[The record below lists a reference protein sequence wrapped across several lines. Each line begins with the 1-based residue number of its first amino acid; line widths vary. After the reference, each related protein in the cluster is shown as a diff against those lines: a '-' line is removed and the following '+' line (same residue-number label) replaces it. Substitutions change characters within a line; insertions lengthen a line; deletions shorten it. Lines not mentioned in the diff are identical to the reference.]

1 MNYFLGLDLG
11 SGSIG
16 WAVIEKKTEYQLESL
31 LWEVELYLS
40 PLMNQTTSLKE
51 KQYPST
57 SNARKNAQHEKL
69 LTDTRCGVRFCAKR

>member
-1 MNYFLGLDLG
+1 MNYFLELDLG

-16 WAVIEKKTEYQLESL
+16 WAVIEKQNGIPVRIVAL
-31 LWEVELYLS
+31 EVELYLS

-69 LTDTRCGVRFCAKR
+69 LTDTRCGVHFCAKR